1 MRILNY
7 LITIPSEA
15 LLIFTKLKIATM
27 RIITNCL
34 LTSLVISISLLSCQK
49 EVKNDSPRTGGGT
62 GAVVNPTPVQGTVT
76 GKVVDNNNNPVAG
89 ATVKAGSNT
98 TTTDN
103 RGLFRFN
110 NIQLDKYSAVVIVE
124 KSGFFKG
131 YRVFSASPNN
141 TNFVKLKLVP
151 KTLIGNI
158 DAAAGGSVNLPDNS
172 KITLPASGVVVKSNN
187 QSYSGSVKVYA
198 EVIDPTSAD
207 IAQIVPGSFQ
217 GTDADNN
224 RVTLKSYGML
234 AVVLE
239 GNSGEQLQIA
249 TGKTAKLRF
258 TIPSSL
264 RSTAPATIPLWSVD
278 ETTGLWEQEG
288 SATKGTD
295 YYEGDVS
302 HFSFWNCDV
311 SSQTIFLETTIV
323 TAEGPLSHV
332 LVKLT
337 RSNGSSSYGYTDSS
351 GHVGGLVPKNEA
363 LTLEVL
369 NTCNQAIYTKNL
381 GPYSAN
387 TNIGT
392 ITVTLSPL
400 NTLQITGNAVN
411 CSNQPVTNGN
421 VLVYFEGQLYNRPVN
436 NGNFSLTIT
445 RCSNSTGAVEIVAV
459 DNVANQ
465 QSSSPWTGSAST
477 GTISTGAI
485 SACGVSSVS
494 FINYS
499 VDGSNYNLSTATPG
513 DSISVFGSGSSG
525 TNQTATAVFGFRTS
539 QPNINIS
546 FSTQGAAVGIFTLH
560 YLSVNQYDSVSVVA
574 PFNINIT
581 TYGAPGQFI
590 EGNFTGQ
597 IRDISNNLHT
607 VAATFRVR
615 RN

>member
-1 MRILNY
+1 MRIN
-7 LITIPSEA
+7 T
-15 LLIFTKLKIATM
+15 
-27 RIITNCL
+27 TNCL
-34 LTSLVISISLLSCQK
+34 LISLVISISLLSCQK
-49 EVKNDSPRTGGGT
+49 EVKSDNPGTGGSTGT
-62 GAVVNPTPVQGTVT
+62 VVNQTPVQGTVT
-76 GKVVDNNNNPVAG
+76 GKVIDNNNNAVAG

-98 TTTDN
+98 TTTDS

-110 NIQLDKYSAVVIVE
+110 NIQLDKYSAVITVE
-124 KSGFFKG
+124 KTGFFKG
-131 YRVFSASPNN
+131 YRVFSASANN

-151 KTLIGNI
+151 KSLIGSI
-158 DAAAGGSVNLPDNS
+158 DAVAGGSVSLPDNS

-187 QSYSGSVKVYA
+187 QSYSGNVKVYA
-198 EVIDPTSAD
+198 AVIDPTSAD

-217 GTDADNN
+217 GTDANN
-224 RVTLKSYGML
+224 YRVILTSFGML
-234 AVVLE
+234 AVELE

-278 ETTGLWEQEG
+278 ETTGLWKQEG

-311 SSQTIFLETTIV
+311 SGQTVFLEMTIV

-337 RSNGSSSYGYTDSS
+337 RPNGASSYGYTDSS
-351 GHVGGLVPKNEA
+351 GRVGGLVPKNEA
-363 LTLEVL
+363 LTIEVL
-369 NTCNQAIYTKNL
+369 NTCNQAIYTQNA
-381 GPYSAN
+381 GPFSAN
-387 TNIGT
+387 TNLGT
-392 ITVTLSPL
+392 ITVTLAPI
-400 NTLQITGNAVN
+400 NTLQITGTVVN

-421 VLVYFEGQLYNRPVN
+421 VLVYFEGHLYNRPIN
-436 NGNFSLTIT
+436 NGNFSVTIT
-445 RCSNSTGAVEIVAV
+445 RCSNSTGAVEVVAV

-465 QSSSPWTGSAST
+465 QSNSPWTGSAST

-499 VDGSNYNLSTATPG
+499 VDGSNYSLSTATTG
-513 DSISVFGSGSSG
+513 DSITFYGSGSSG

-539 QPNINIS
+539 QPNMNIS
-546 FSTQGAAVGIFTLH
+546 FYTQGAAVGTFPIH
-560 YLSVNQYDSVSVVA
+560 HLSVNQYDSASIVT

-581 TYGAPGQFI
+581 TYGLPGQFI
-590 EGNFTGQ
+590 EGNLTGQ

>member
-1 MRILNY
+1 
-7 LITIPSEA
+7 
-15 LLIFTKLKIATM
+15 M
-27 RIITNCL
+27 RIITTKCL
-34 LTSLVISISLLSCQK
+34 LGSFFISLFILSCQK
-49 EVKNDSPRTGGGT
+49 EVKTDAPPTGGGGPGT
-62 GAVVNPTPVQGTVT
+62 VVNPTPVQGNVT
-76 GKVVDNNNNPVAG
+76 GKVIDNNNNAVAG

-98 TTTDN
+98 TTTDT

-110 NIQLDKYSAVVIVE
+110 NIQLDKYSAVITVE
-124 KSGFFKG
+124 KAGFFKG
-131 YRVFSASPNN
+131 YRVFSASANN

-151 KTLIGNI
+151 KSLIGSI
-158 DAAAGGSVNLPDNS
+158 DAAAGGSVSLPDNS
-172 KITLPASGVVVKSNN
+172 KITLPASGVVVRSNS
-187 QSYSGSVKVYA
+187 QSYTGSVKVYA
-198 EVIDPTSAD
+198 AVIDPASAD
-207 IAQIVPGSFQ
+207 ISQIVPGSFQ
-217 GTDADNN
+217 GTDANN
-224 RVTLKSYGML
+224 YRVILQSFGML
-234 AVVLE
+234 AVELE
-239 GNSGEQLQIA
+239 GSSGEQLQISS
-249 TGKTAKLRF
+249 GKTAKLRF

-278 ETTGLWEQEG
+278 ETTGLWKQEG
-288 SATKGTD
+288 SATKGSD

-311 SSQTIFLETTIV
+311 SSQTVFLEMTIV

-332 LVKLT
+332 QVKLT
-337 RSNGSSSYGYTDSS
+337 RPNGSSSYGYTDSS
-351 GHVGGLVPKNEA
+351 GHVGGQVPKNEA

-369 NTCNQAIYTKNL
+369 NTCNQAIYTQNV
-381 GPYSAN
+381 GPFIAN
-387 TNIGT
+387 TNLGT

-400 NTLQITGNAVN
+400 NTLQITGSAVN
-411 CSNQPVTNGN
+411 CSNQPVINGN
-421 VLVYFEGQLYNRPVN
+421 VLVYFEGHLYNRPIN

-445 RCSNSTGAVEIVAV
+445 RCSNSTGSVEIVAV

-477 GTISTGAI
+477 GIVNTGTI

-499 VDGSNYNLSTATPG
+499 VDGTNYSLSTATPG
-513 DSISVFGSGSSG
+513 DSITNYGSGISG
-525 TNQTATAVFGFRTS
+525 TNQSATGVSGFRIS
-539 QPNINIS
+539 QPDMKIN
-546 FSTQGAAVGIFTLH
+546 FATQGAAVGTFPLQ
-560 YLSVNQYDSVSVVA
+560 YLLVNQYDSISLVT

-607 VAATFRVR
+607 VVATFRVR